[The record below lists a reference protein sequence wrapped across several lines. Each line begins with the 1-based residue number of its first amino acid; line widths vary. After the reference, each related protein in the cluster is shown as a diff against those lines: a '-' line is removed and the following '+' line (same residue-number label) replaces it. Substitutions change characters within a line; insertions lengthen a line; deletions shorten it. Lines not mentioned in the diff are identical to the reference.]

1 MICAAVN
8 INGSQTLPCK
18 AVKKHLAH
26 TVSSKLGMF
35 KMKTQEY
42 CILTMTWVFEKEI
55 LTLF

>member
-8 INGSQTLPCK
+8 INGSQTLPY
-18 AVKKHLAH
+18 KKHLAH
-26 TVSSKLGMF
+26 TVSSKLGKF
-35 KMKTQEY
+35 EMKTQEY